1 MWRADDAHGRATVP
15 GSRQDD
21 HAQTLASLRARSI
34 FARFEGW
41 YVVCLGRAM
50 KSSKLLQVVVVLG
63 AGMTGGL
70 QATACGGS
78 TVDSGAAADA
88 AADSAS
94 SGYGRISI
102 DAAYGKISVD
112 AAYGRIMPIPL
123 DASDDDAADAE
134 PSDAN
139 EAG

>member
-1 MWRADDAHGRATVP
+1 
-15 GSRQDD
+15 
-21 HAQTLASLRARSI
+21 
-34 FARFEGW
+34 
-41 YVVCLGRAM
+41 M

-63 AGMTGGL
+63 ASMTGGL
-70 QATACGGS
+70 QGIGCGGA

-94 SGYGRISI
+94 SGGYGRISI

-112 AAYGRIMPIPL
+112 SGYGRITPMPL